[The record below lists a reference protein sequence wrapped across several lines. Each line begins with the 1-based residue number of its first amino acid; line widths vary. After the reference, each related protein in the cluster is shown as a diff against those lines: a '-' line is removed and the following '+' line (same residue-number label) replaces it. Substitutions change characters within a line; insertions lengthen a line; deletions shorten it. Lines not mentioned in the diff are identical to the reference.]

1 MNKTFWTQK
10 AYEYEHNCYR
20 FMAMALSGK
29 FSQIAAKALD
39 RRASMN
45 AEMAVIAYR
54 EASRATR

>member
-29 FSQIAAKALD
+29 FSKTISWELD
-39 RRASMN
+39 RRASVN

-54 EASRATR
+54 EASRATS